1 MLISMTGYGK
11 STQENKDISITVEL
25 RSINSR
31 FLEINHKIPRLFNLY
46 EDDITN
52 IVRKECIRG
61 KILLNINYS
70 IVNEKYNEL
79 SYDDVKLA
87 QYLKIVKAISNKSD
101 LINDSVSI
109 NNILELPDIFKK
121 NLDEL
126 RISFKRV
133 LLRAVKN
140 AVEDL
145 LDMRQYEG
153 DNLYLDI
160 DKRLRNISRMLKN
173 VATFNKGK
181 QKKTLREY
189 KKKIMSGMNLDSNI
203 VLDDQRLLQELV
215 IFLDKKDVNEE
226 VTRLESHI
234 DLFRDCAE
242 NRNKEKGKKMS
253 FLLQEFLREV
263 NTIGS
268 KSANTKVSHI
278 TVDLK
283 TEIEKI
289 REQVQNIL

>member
-11 STQENKDISITVEL
+11 STQENQDISIIAEL

-31 FLEINHKIPRLFNLY
+31 FLEINHKIPKLFNLY

-70 IVNEKYNEL
+70 IINEKFNDI
-79 SYDDVKLA
+79 SYDEVKLN
-87 QYLKIVKAISNKSD
+87 QYLKISKEISGKSD
-101 LINDSVSI
+101 LINNNISI
-109 NNILELPDIFKK
+109 DRILELPDIFKK
-121 NLDEL
+121 NLDEI

-133 LLRAVKN
+133 LLRSVKN

-145 LDMRQYEG
+145 LDMRRYEG

-160 DKRLRNISRMLKN
+160 DKRLRSISKMLDKVSTLN
-173 VATFNKGK
+173 QGK

-189 KKKIMSGMNLDSNI
+189 KKKIMSVVDSDSNVI
-203 VLDDQRLLQELV
+203 LDDQRLLQELV

-226 VTRLESHI
+226 VTRLKSHI

-242 NRNKEKGKKMS
+242 SKNKEKGKKMS

>member
-1 MLISMTGYGK
+1 MTGYGK
-11 STQENKDISITVEL
+11 STQENRDISITVEL

-70 IVNEKYNEL
+70 VINDKYNEL
-79 SYDDVKLA
+79 SYDEVKLN
-87 QYLKIVKAISNKSD
+87 QYLKIIGDISGKSDFISNT
-101 LINDSVSI
+101 ISV
-109 NNILELPDIFKK
+109 NRILELPDIFKK

-133 LLRAVKN
+133 LIRAVRN
-140 AVEDL
+140 AVDDL
-145 LDMRQYEG
+145 LDMRRCEG

-160 DKRLRNISRMLKN
+160 DKRLRDISKMLSK
-173 VATFNKGK
+173 VSTLNKGK
-181 QKKTLREY
+181 QKKTLQEY
-189 KKKIMSGMNLDSNI
+189 KKKIMSVMNLDGNI

-215 IFLDKKDVNEE
+215 IYLDKKDVNEE
-226 VTRLESHI
+226 VTRLKSHI

-242 NRNKEKGKKMS
+242 SKNKEKGKKMS

-278 TVDLK
+278 TVNLK